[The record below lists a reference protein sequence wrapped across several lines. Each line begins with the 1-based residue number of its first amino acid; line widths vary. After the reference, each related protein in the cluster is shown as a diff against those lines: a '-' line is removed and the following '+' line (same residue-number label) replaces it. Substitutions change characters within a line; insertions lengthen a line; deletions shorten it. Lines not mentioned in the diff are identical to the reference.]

1 MPRLLST
8 RYVSLERDA
17 PFSSCVVDGNN
28 SRRRPLSV
36 DLSVT
41 KKRAALSRHSPHLLK
56 SGAGQAQK
64 QCTQNRARAVHYF
77 LSCPDLCSESFPMF
91 CSEFVG
97 GPINGG
103 GGRDMPLLKR
113 VKRCGTTAVGP
124 ARRSSQIKTRIPRD
138 PRLHDIFAADDRCCT
153 LFMGS

>member
-103 GGRDMPLLKR
+103 GSRHASPKKSEEMRHHRRRTRPA
-113 VKRCGTTAVGP
+113 VKP
-124 ARRSSQIKTRIPRD
+124 NKNPDSSRSSP
-138 PRLHDIFAADDRCCT
+138 
-153 LFMGS
+153 S